1 MSISIDSEE
10 RKTIIESD
18 QSFIVSAP
26 AGSGKTQVL
35 GARMLKKLLIV
46 DEAKEIIAITFT
58 KKAANEMQQ
67 RIIEWWNEKKEP
79 YQKDIEK
86 IIKKF
91 KVEEGGLEI
100 FVENLNIMTIDS
112 LALII
117 IKKDFANSPLDVEVQ
132 DDVDEIIEES
142 IKDIIQEPE
151 FEKDIQK
158 VLLFM
163 GGNYRN
169 NIKNLT
175 SMMQKRDQWLKIVQ
189 KFSHINQDEVK
200 KSYKKYFR
208 NEMKRRIKEVKNIF
222 TNTEIEKFKLLYLQL
237 RTANLKIFNPE
248 IATSWRDLAKLI
260 FTEKGGMR
268 K

>member
-1 MSISIDSEE
+1 MSISIDSKE

-18 QSFIVSAP
+18 KSFIVSAP
-26 AGSGKTQVL
+26 AGSGKTEVL
-35 GARMLKKLLIV
+35 VARMLKKLLIV
-46 DEAKEIIAITFT
+46 DDAKEIIAITFT

-67 RIIEWWNEKKEP
+67 RIIQWWNDKKEP

-91 KVEEGGLEI
+91 KVEDLEI

-112 LALII
+112 LALRI
-117 IKKDFANSPLDVEVQ
+117 IKKDFTNSPLDVELQ

-142 IKDIIQEPE
+142 LKDIIQEPE

-175 SMMQKRDQWLKIVQ
+175 KMMQKRDQWLDIVQ

-200 KSYKKYFR
+200 NSYKNYFR
-208 NEMKRRIKEVKNIF
+208 NEMKRRVKEVKAIF
-222 TNTEIEKFKLLYLQL
+222 TNKEIEKFKLLYEKL
-237 RTANLKIFNPE
+237 RTYNLKIFNP
-248 IATSWRDLAKLI
+248 
-260 FTEKGGMR
+260 
-268 K
+268 